1 MWPSANEKRGQ
12 KSHWSANDTLGMRK
26 NRPNIA
32 MSNGGSFCAV
42 WAGCPCEAERPNMII
57 LSWAAETQKYGDTGT
72 LQCALCSTLQKSADM
87 QADSI

>member
-42 WAGCPCEAERPNMII
+42 WPGCPCEAE
-57 LSWAAETQKYGDTGT
+57 TQHDNIVMGGWDLEMGDTGT

>member
-42 WAGCPCEAERPNMII
+42 WPGCPCEAETRHDNFVMGGWD
-57 LSWAAETQKYGDTGT
+57 SEMGGHWDTAVCS
-72 LQCALCSTLQKSADM
+72 LQHSADM
-87 QADSI
+87 QCDSI